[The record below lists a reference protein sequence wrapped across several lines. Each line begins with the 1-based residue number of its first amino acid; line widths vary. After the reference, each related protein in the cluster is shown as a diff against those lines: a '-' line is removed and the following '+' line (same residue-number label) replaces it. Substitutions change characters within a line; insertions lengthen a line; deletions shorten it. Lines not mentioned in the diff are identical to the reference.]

1 MEKIFDYSWG
11 KFINSPF
18 SAILVAVCLA
28 LGYLVYTERQN
39 LQQENLKDE
48 AALEKCN
55 ENRIKDREEYI
66 KLLEKLKVN
75 NELNK

>member
-75 NELNK
+75 EELNK